1 MPRGAKKGEAR
12 RKGIPNKDRAALAQ
26 IIEQVIPTKERIE
39 LLAQL
44 ARGVRVQGEKSVY
57 LTKPDA
63 AALRDLN
70 DRQYGKPGQAL
81 EITYE
86 DEELNEQKT
95 YDVEKFTD
103 DELVIVTDILKR
115 VRERADPARID
126 GHYEK

>member
-26 IIEQVIPTKERIE
+26 IIERVIPTTERIE

-44 ARGVRVQGEKSVY
+44 ARGVRVQGEIGVY
-57 LTKPDA
+57 TTKPDA

-81 EITYE
+81 EITY
-86 DEELNEQKT
+86 DEEELSNRGSLDLSKLT
-95 YDVEKFTD
+95 P
-103 DELVIVTDILKR
+103 DEIVIFSDILKR
-115 VRERADPARID
+115 IEWRSDPL
-126 GHYEK
+126 